1 MRKERMDRMTKEIG
15 AFDEFFLAPYEAHGD
30 EIDPHSG
37 LWIYFKHACDNL
49 PVERLSLLMLY
60 HLADPDL
67 VTYSPAPNQ
76 GCFSSTPA
84 FVQEFGSPSRCGTG
98 STAGPDLREWFFS
111 TVECGT
117 WLSLVEASANNLN

>member
-15 AFDEFFLAPYEAHGD
+15 AFDELFLALYEAHGD

-37 LWIYFKHACDNL
+37 LWIYFKYACDNL

-67 VTYSPAPNQ
+67 VTYSPAPDQ

-84 FVQEFGSPSRCGTG
+84 FVQEFGFAFEVRHKEYCRTR
-98 STAGPDLREWFFS
+98 LEEWFFP

-117 WLSLVEASANNLN
+117 WLSLVKESANNLN